1 MTGRCGIVGIDELR
15 PLLDRRKV
23 IDAVRKA
30 LILQAEGRVQSPPPG
45 HLLFERPHGDCH
57 VKFGHVAGSRL
68 FAVKVATGFYDNP
81 KIGLPVNNGLILVLD
96 ANTGVPRVIF
106 EDDGWLTAWRTAAAT
121 TLAAA
126 ALAPREI
133 EEIGI
138 VGTGL
143 QARLAIEWLPEMLG
157 DRPFA
162 VWGRNERK
170 TRAFASE
177 FTGHGK
183 DIRPVSTAEE
193 LLSRC
198 NLVITATPSQVAL
211 FDSDLV
217 RPGTHL
223 VGVGADGPGKQ
234 ELPVELFSRTA
245 HITTDDHAQCLDHG
259 DFGCAVRAGVVA
271 ENSDVMLGDLLS
283 GRVAPSR
290 RAEDITIA
298 DLTGIAAEDVAMA
311 ELFESALAGRA

>member
-1 MTGRCGIVGIDELR
+1 MTGRCRIIGIDELR

-45 HLLFERPHGDCH
+45 HLLFEKPHGDCH

-81 KIGLPVNNGLILVLD
+81 EIGLPVNNGLIVVLD
-96 ANTGVPRVIF
+96 ANTGVPRVII
-106 EDDGWLTAWRTAAAT
+106 EDNGWLTAWRTAAAT

-126 ALAPREI
+126 ALAPCEI
-133 EEIGI
+133 DKIGI

-157 DRPFA
+157 DRPFV

-170 TRAFASE
+170 TQAFANE
-177 FTGHGK
+177 LTGH
-183 DIRPVSTAEE
+183 DRDVRAIATAAE

-211 FDSDLV
+211 FDSELV

-234 ELPVELFSRTA
+234 ELPLELFSRAA

-259 DFGCAVRAGVVA
+259 DFGCAVRAGIVA

-283 GRVAPSR
+283 GRVALAR

-298 DLTGIAAEDVAMA
+298 DLTGIAAEDLAVA
-311 ELFESALAGRA
+311 ELFESALAGRC